1 MKKIIVVVGVL
12 LAAGNTF
19 SQEKLVVIQQGSTLD
34 YIVHVS
40 SGDVPVSTVLTEASE
55 DEVIFSWIMH
65 SGAGVFR
72 VKRASLDSAR
82 HGYWHPPVDG
92 EDLKL
97 EDSQCLLQ
105 LSKACWKDI
114 QLNRP
119 MAFGSARYTVLNRD
133 VPYKTA
139 NNTVNCLYMETEDGH
154 SSLWIANNENL
165 PMILKTEGNPDGINV
180 ELVSVR

>member
-1 MKKIIVVVGVL
+1 MKRSFVMAWAL
-12 LAAGNTF
+12 LTMGRAF
-19 SQEKLVVIQQGSTLD
+19 SQERPFVIQQGSTLD

-40 SGDVPVSTVLTEASE
+40 AGDVPVSAVLTRASE

-65 SGAGVFR
+65 SGAGIFR
-72 VKRASLDSAR
+72 VQRASLDSAR
-82 HGYWHPPVDG
+82 HGYWDPPVDG

-97 EDSQCLLQ
+97 DDSRCLLQ

-119 MAFGSARYTVLNRD
+119 MAFGSARYMVLKRN
-133 VPYKTA
+133 VPYRTA
-139 NNTVNCLYMETEDGH
+139 SNTVDCLYLETEDGH
-154 SSLWIANNENL
+154 SSLWVANNENL